1 MHTVLAILKGVG
13 ITAVAAASFYGI
25 YRLAK
30 WRMGPDTPV
39 VPGSGKGPSSGTPA
53 APK

>member
-1 MHTVLAILKGVG
+1 MHTVLAVLK
-13 ITAVAAASFYGI
+13 AVFICALAGASFYGI